1 MTEQSNN
8 PRDWVFRI
16 NERQQVTFGELAQI
30 LGGYGFA
37 ITDVVTN
44 ERVQKTFVIR
54 DESKAS
60 EGVLRS
66 HSWHAVE
73 NALAYHKQRADATE
87 SAMLKQR
94 EEWAQRFEMLEKK
107 IEANGISDDS
117 LKAWNETTKRI
128 DERLDRIDD
137 RLRVAESYIQAAE
150 KCVHVT
156 PDEAKRLEARLLALE
171 TRAGLRNDN
180 KPRDLSD
187 KREDGTGIK
196 VVIHDFPTHG
206 DGSFRLQDVGS
217 ALKKLRPTRVLVDMA
232 GANRIPA
239 EALRKDWDMPVEPLP
254 KRAKPTPLPPPD
266 CPQHDTRCRPGN
278 CVWERASV
286 SSPAETFA
294 RRP

>member
-1 MTEQSNN
+1 MTMQPNN

-54 DESKAS
+54 DEDEDKPLALDGFTFGHVAQALQKLVDRIKAL
-60 EGVLRS
+60 EKVFANHPVNPR
-66 HSWHAVE
+66 HI
-73 NALAYHKQRADATE
+73 
-87 SAMLKQR
+87 
-94 EEWAQRFEMLEKK
+94 EMLEKK
-107 IEANGISDDS
+107 IEANG
-117 LKAWNETTKRI
+117 KRI
-128 DERLDRIDD
+128 GERLRLLERADSEAEDRVHALNKQLEIF
-137 RLRVAESYIQAAE
+137 RKQVAE
-150 KCVHVT
+150 
-156 PDEAKRLEARLLALE
+156 LE
-171 TRAGLRNDN
+171 TVRASKSG
-180 KPRDLSD
+180 
-187 KREDGTGIK
+187 EDGTGIK

>member
-1 MTEQSNN
+1 MTMQPNN

-16 NERQQVTFGELAQI
+16 NERQQVAFGELAQI

-37 ITDVVTN
+37 ITDVATN

-187 KREDGTGIK
+187 EREDGTGIK
-196 VVIHDFPTHG
+196 VVIHDFDYTVPLG
-206 DGSFRLQDVGS
+206 RIAE
-217 ALKKLRPTRVLVDMA
+217 ALRCLNPTRVLVDTA
-232 GANRIPA
+232 GVGKQAA
-239 EALRKDWDMPVEPLP
+239 ETLRTQWGLPVEPLP
-254 KRAKPTPLPPPD
+254 KRTKPTPLPPEE
-266 CPQHDTRCRPGN
+266 CVPGSW
-278 CVWERASV
+278 CACGRSPCKLAASYDG
-286 SSPAETFA
+286 TGQ
-294 RRP
+294 RRI

>member
-1 MTEQSNN
+1 MTEQPNN

-54 DESKAS
+54 DAAEAGPAQTIVNEIGVFGDRLRALEEAFSKHTVS
-60 EGVLRS
+60 PR
-66 HSWHAVE
+66 
-73 NALAYHKQRADATE
+73 YI
-87 SAMLKQR
+87 
-94 EEWAQRFEMLEKK
+94 EMLEKK

-117 LKAWNETTKRI
+117 LKMWNETTKRI
-128 DERLDRIDD
+128 DERLNRIDD

-187 KREDGTGIK
+187 EREEGTGIK

-206 DGSFRLQDVGS
+206 DGSHRVVDVGS

-239 EALRKDWDMPVEPLP
+239 EALRKDWDIPVEPLS

-266 CPQHDTRCRPGN
+266 CPQHGTRCRPGN
-278 CVWERASV
+278 RVWERASIV
-286 SSPAETFA
+286 SPAETFA
-294 RRP
+294 RRPWCPKST